1 VSGDLVSEQLPMHAL
16 SLVRGQLGDA
26 RRLLLDSEVD
36 DHAHERA
43 VWLLHQVD
51 RALARLACGPDADTA
66 TADQVLRTWADLSG
80 YLQAAEA
87 INDVVQSPGASTDL
101 LRRAVITTDEALAA
115 IVADR
120 EVTPARIG

>member
-26 RRLLLDSEVD
+26 RRLLLDSDVD